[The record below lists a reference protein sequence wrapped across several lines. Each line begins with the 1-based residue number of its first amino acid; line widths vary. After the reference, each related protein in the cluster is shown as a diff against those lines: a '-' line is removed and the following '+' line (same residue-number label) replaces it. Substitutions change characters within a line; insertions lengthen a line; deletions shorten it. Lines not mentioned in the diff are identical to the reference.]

1 MRRRFLWITLAIL
14 AAIMVYLVVQ
24 RNGSLA
30 SVETVDFTSLT
41 IRVLSVVFVVAIGIT
56 FFRERLTQALE
67 AAVVWVVIALL
78 LLLAYTYR
86 FELQDVADRVLTEL
100 VPGHASS
107 HGRVVEVARGRG
119 GNFSVVT
126 QINGARISMVLDT
139 GASSVVLTHE
149 AAKAAGLPLEVL
161 AYTVNV
167 DTANGRAHAAPITL
181 DQLTIGGM
189 TERAVPALIAQP
201 GQLKSNLLGMTFLNR
216 LESWEVRGDR
226 LIMRSYP

>member
-1 MRRRFLWITLAIL
+1 MRRRFLWIMLAIL
-14 AAIMVYLVVQ
+14 AAIMVYLVDAAG
-24 RNGSLA
+24 RLAGERGNGRFHVADRSRSSA
-30 SVETVDFTSLT
+30 SS
-41 IRVLSVVFVVAIGIT
+41 SSCAIGIT

-78 LLLAYTYR
+78 LLLGYTYR

-189 TERAVPALIAQP
+189 TSARCRP
-201 GQLKSNLLGMTFLNR
+201 
-216 LESWEVRGDR
+216 
-226 LIMRSYP
+226 